1 MTAQTVLTS
10 CVLFGHC
17 GQAATIYRVKF
28 HLVRPG
34 LGPVLWPAAAGV
46 FCGRSARAGR
56 HPETEFRHEREHT
69 VHRRVGG
76 RIDASFPTNRN
87 PIV

>member
-10 CVLFGHC
+10 CVPFGHS

-34 LGPVLWPAAAGV
+34 LGPVLWPATAGV

-56 HPETEFRHEREHT
+56 HPETELPAMNENTPYT
-69 VHRRVGG
+69 V
-76 RIDASFPTNRN
+76 A
-87 PIV
+87 